1 MCLMKTPAGFKI
13 VLFAQCRVIEMAG
26 NRRLTPILLVDIK
39 FSLCV
44 TFPKAYFKKTKQ
56 NKKNPKKST
65 SQKPTPKQTKQPNKS
80 ILRNIFFR

>member
-44 TFPKAYFKKTKQ
+44 TFPKLILKNQSKTKKTQEIYQPKTHTKT
-56 NKKNPKKST
+56 NKT
-65 SQKPTPKQTKQPNKS
+65 TKQKY
-80 ILRNIFFR
+80 LEKYFF